1 MADATQTATLE
12 EMLADAPRNWG
23 RWGADDEI
31 GSLNFLTSEEVLRGV
46 KEVSSGEVFTL
57 GAPVGSPD
65 GDPVWPGRSG
75 AVVLMTQDK
84 SHYRA
89 GKLKPLPGGLEYADD
104 YITAFLQGST
114 QFDALGHTWYGDE
127 IYNGHDADSTTG
139 GMAKCGVDKIAR
151 HGVVGRGVLIDM
163 ARHRGKTS
171 LESGETFDH
180 NDLEEAAKA
189 QGCTVEQHDNLV
201 IRTGWLKVFYDHG
214 AEAFYGDQFVE
225 PGLTYSPELVEWFH
239 DREIASLST
248 DTIANEV
255 TAHAET
261 GVVLPLHAALMRNL
275 GVLFSEICW
284 LDDLAGSCAKDNRW
298 TFFYVAAP
306 LNIVGGTGA
315 PVNPVVI
322 K

>member
-1 MADATQTATLE
+1 
-12 EMLADAPRNWG
+12 
-23 RWGADDEI
+23 
-31 GSLNFLTSEEVLRGV
+31 
-46 KEVSSGEVFTL
+46 
-57 GAPVGSPD
+57 
-65 GDPVWPGRSG
+65 
-75 AVVLMTQDK
+75 
-84 SHYRA
+84 
-89 GKLKPLPGGLEYADD
+89 
-104 YITAFLQGST
+104 
-114 QFDALGHTWYGDE
+114 
-127 IYNGHDADSTTG
+127 
-139 GMAKCGVDKIAR
+139 
-151 HGVVGRGVLIDM
+151 M

-171 LESGETFDH
+171 LDSAETFDH
-180 NDLEEAAKA
+180 NDLEEAAEA
-189 QGCTVEQHDNLV
+189 QGCTIEQHDNLV
-201 IRTGWLKVFYDHG
+201 IRTGWLKVFYDEG

-284 LDDLAGSCAKDNRW
+284 LDDLADSCAKDNRW